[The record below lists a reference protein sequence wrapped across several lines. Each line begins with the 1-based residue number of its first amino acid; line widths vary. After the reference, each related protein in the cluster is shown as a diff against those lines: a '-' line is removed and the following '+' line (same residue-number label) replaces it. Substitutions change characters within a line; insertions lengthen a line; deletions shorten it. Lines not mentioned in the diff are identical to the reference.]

1 MFLPVQPPGTVVA
14 PSLPPPSPQVA
25 GHMMSN
31 KQLGRFLKVPHHA
44 PHQRSATHRDQAPM
58 QRVPTTVARCA
69 LSAAR
74 SVQWH
79 DGGGSDVYA
88 ERVKPAMA
96 DLALATLS
104 TCRGKVG
111 PAQRPTRP
119 APDMTFVIAMAAHLQ
134 GPTA

>member
-1 MFLPVQPPGTVVA
+1 
-14 PSLPPPSPQVA
+14 
-25 GHMMSN
+25 MMSN
-31 KQLGRFLKVPHHA
+31 EQLGRFLKVPRHA

-74 SVQWH
+74 AVQWH
-79 DGGGSDVYA
+79 DGGGGDVYA

-119 APDMTFVIAMAAHLQ
+119 TPDMFFVIATAAHLQ